1 MLNET
6 TINTMNALKLFGMAN
21 SFAGRLAD
29 PRQSE
34 LDHAEFVGL
43 LVEDEKTYRENRR
56 LKRILKNAKLRFPS
70 ACMEDIDYRHPRD
83 LSKTTMRELASTRW
97 IEAHRNVLFSG
108 PTGIGKSWLACA
120 LGNLAA
126 RAGFT
131 VSYLRAPR
139 LFEQLHQSS
148 GDGTHLKALNRLA
161 KIQVLILDDFLITP
175 LAVPERK
182 DLLEIIEDRHQ
193 AGATIIAGQC
203 PIKNWHPA
211 IGDPTLADA
220 ICDRLV
226 HNAYKIELK
235 GPSARPKNT
244 KE

>member
-1 MLNET
+1 MLDET
-6 TINTMNALKLFGMAN
+6 TFNTLNALKLFGMAK
-21 SFAGRLAD
+21 SFGERLTD
-29 PRQSE
+29 PKHAE

-43 LVEDEKTYRENRR
+43 LVQDEKTYRENQRLRR
-56 LKRILKNAKLRFPS
+56 LLKNAKLRFPN
-70 ACMEDIDYRHPRD
+70 ACLEDVNYRHPRG
-83 LSKTTMRELASTRW
+83 LPKPVMHELGSTRW
-97 IEAHRNVLFSG
+97 IEAHRNVIFSG

-131 VSYLRAPR
+131 VVYHRAPR
-139 LFEQLHQSS
+139 LFESLKQSN
-148 GDGTHLKALNRLA
+148 GDGTHLKALGRLA
-161 KIQVLILDDFLITP
+161 KVQVIILDDFLISP
-175 LAVPERK
+175 LAAAERK
-182 DLLEIIEDRHQ
+182 DLLEIIEDRYQ
-193 AGATIIAGQC
+193 AASTIIAGQC
-203 PIKNWHPA
+203 PTKTWHQA

-235 GPSARPKNT
+235 GPSVRPEDA

>member
-1 MLNET
+1 MLDET
-6 TINTMNALKLFGMAN
+6 TFNTLNALKLFGMAK
-21 SFAGRLAD
+21 SFGERLAD
-29 PRQSE
+29 AKHAE

-43 LVEDEKTYRENRR
+43 LVQDEKTYRENQR
-56 LKRILKNAKLRFPS
+56 LGRLLKNAKLRFPS
-70 ACMEDIDYRHPRD
+70 ACLEDVDYRHPRD
-83 LSKTTMRELASTRW
+83 LPKQVMRELGSTRW

-131 VSYLRAPR
+131 VAYHRAPR
-139 LFEQLHQSS
+139 LFESLQQSK
-148 GDGTHLKALNRLA
+148 GDGTHLKALGRLA
-161 KIQVLILDDFLITP
+161 KVQVIILDDFLISP
-175 LAVPERK
+175 LAAAERK
-182 DLLEIIEDRHQ
+182 DLLEIIEDRYQ
-193 AGATIIAGQC
+193 ATSTIIAGQC
-203 PIKNWHPA
+203 PIKAWHHA

-226 HNAYKIELK
+226 HNAYKLELK
-235 GPSARPKNT
+235 GPSVRPKDA